1 MSDELVFYTNPRSR
15 GRIVRW
21 MLEEVGQP
29 YRTEV
34 VEYGAPMRDASYLA
48 LNPMAKVPTLVCGN
62 DVVTEC
68 AAICT
73 WLAETYP
80 EAGLAPTPEERAR
93 YYRWM
98 FFAAGPVESAVTNRS
113 MGWDVPPD
121 KRGRV
126 GYGDFAS
133 VMDALVYATTQ
144 SEYLAGDRFTAVD
157 VYLGSQIGW
166 GLQFGTMEKRPE
178 LEAYFARIAARPA
191 FARAKAMDDALA
203 G

>member
-133 VMDALVYATTQ
+133 VMDTLVYATTQ

>member
-21 MLEEVGQP
+21 MLEEVGRP

-34 VEYGAPMRDASYLA
+34 VDYGAAMRDPSYLA
-48 LNPMAKVPTLVCGN
+48 LNPMAKVPTLVRG
-62 DVVTEC
+62 DEVVTEC

-80 EAGLAPTPEERAR
+80 EAGLAPKPEERAR

-98 FFAAGPVESAVTNRS
+98 FFAAGPVEAAVTNRS
-113 MGWDVPPD
+113 MGWEVPPE
-121 KRGRV
+121 KRGHM
-126 GYGDFAS
+126 GYGNFAS
-133 VMDALVYATTQ
+133 VMDTLVYATTQ

-157 VYLGSQIGW
+157 VYLGSQIG
-166 GLQFGTMEKRPE
+166 
-178 LEAYFARIAARPA
+178 
-191 FARAKAMDDALA
+191 
-203 G
+203 

>member
-21 MLEEVGQP
+21 MLEEVGRP

-34 VEYGAPMRDASYLA
+34 VDYGAAMRDPSYLA
-48 LNPMAKVPTLVCGN
+48 LNPMAKVPTLVRG
-62 DVVTEC
+62 DEVVTEC

-80 EAGLAPTPEERAR
+80 EAGLAPKPEERAR

-98 FFAAGPVESAVTNRS
+98 FFAAGPVEAAVTNRS
-113 MGWDVPPD
+113 MGWEVPPE
-121 KRGRV
+121 KRGHM
-126 GYGDFAS
+126 GYGNFAS
-133 VMDALVYATTQ
+133 VMDTLVYATTR

-178 LEAYFARIAARPA
+178 LEAYFARLAARPA
-191 FARAKAMDDALA
+191 FARAKAMDDALVS
-203 G
+203 